1 MRPYRGLTKEG
12 KWVYGSHAE
21 VDGKH
26 YIIPKGAKTG
36 LLEGMTFNDLGIYP
50 FTEVIPE
57 TVGQSTGSIS
67 HNKKEIWEYSL
78 VKCIKARY
86 VIGDESIG
94 KVYYNE
100 YHSAYW
106 VFAIDKSFNVLL
118 GLGNWWEVV
127 DDINSNPELLEQDN
141 E

>member
-26 YIIPKGAKTG
+26 YIIPKEAKTG
-36 LLEGMTFNDLGIYP
+36 LLEGMTFYDLGIYP

-57 TVGQSTGSIS
+57 TVGQFTDLHDKNRTEIADGDIFKSEDRVSRFIIIWSNGSFRGKYPHSGGDGFHFDSFEALRGKI
-67 HNKKEIWEYSL
+67 
-78 VKCIKARY
+78 
-86 VIGDESIG
+86 IGNI
-94 KVYYNE
+94 
-100 YHSAYW
+100 HTT
-106 VFAIDKSFNVLL
+106 
-118 GLGNWWEVV
+118 
-127 DDINSNPELLEQDN
+127 PELLEQDN